1 MLQTPEFTPVEKLSY
16 SQALAELE
24 SILRKMQSDELDID
38 LLAAYTRRATQLLTE
53 CRSRL
58 VATDKELQT
67 ILSQPEL

>member
-1 MLQTPEFTPVEKLSY
+1 MIQTPEFTPVEKMTY

-24 SILRKMQSDELDID
+24 GILKKMQSDELDID

-58 VATDKELQT
+58 VNTDKELQT
-67 ILSQPEL
+67 ILNQPQS